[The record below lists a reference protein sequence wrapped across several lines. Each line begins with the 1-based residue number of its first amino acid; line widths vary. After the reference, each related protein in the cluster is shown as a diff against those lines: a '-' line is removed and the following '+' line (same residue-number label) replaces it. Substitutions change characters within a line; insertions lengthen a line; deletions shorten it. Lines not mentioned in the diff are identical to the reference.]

1 MRVRSDIPSLAV
13 LPFIEMIESRIK
25 LKVKKYSKMFQWKKK
40 KKCSTYC
47 YLYNKVH
54 WHPFTILGRDESKN
68 SYKLGDM
75 KSDPSVRLGMDFSEA
90 NFSAA
95 SSKTSGT
102 QPVPLAELES
112 SSATTVLLCS
122 FLEKLNFPLV
132 PWPQYSSSASIS

>member
-25 LKVKKYSKMFQWKKK
+25 LKVKMYSKLFHWTKKML
-40 KKCSTYC
+40 

-54 WHPFTILGRDESKN
+54 WHPFTILGRHESKN
-68 SYKLGDM
+68 SYKLGDTNTE
-75 KSDPSVRLGMDFSEA
+75 SLVRLGMDFSEA

-112 SSATTVLLCS
+112 SLATTVLLCS
-122 FLEKLNFPLV
+122 FLEKLNLPLV
-132 PWPQYSSSASIS
+132 PLPQYSSSVSIS